1 MAVTVPRYL
10 RTWCQ
15 TAATSQPRRTRDGGG
30 VRAAEQSPRVQQ
42 RDRVNVQ
49 GTTASIRLRAVIKQ
63 RARTACHEGQGQR
76 ASISKPQ
83 PSPAS

>member
-30 VRAAEQSPRVQQ
+30 VRAAEQSPQVQQ

-49 GTTASIRLRAVIKQ
+49 GTTASIRLRAADKTESKNCMS
-63 RARTACHEGQGQR
+63 RGTRTEG
-76 ASISKPQ
+76 
-83 PSPAS
+83 